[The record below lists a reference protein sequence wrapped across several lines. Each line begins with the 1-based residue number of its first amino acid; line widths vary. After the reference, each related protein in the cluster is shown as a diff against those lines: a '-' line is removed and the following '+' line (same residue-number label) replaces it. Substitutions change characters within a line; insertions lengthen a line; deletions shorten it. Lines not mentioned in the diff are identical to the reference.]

1 MKVTLMKENGKEV
14 FTQAIVQYICC
25 NFQQLQFE
33 NGRNI
38 LDEITSF
45 RDLIVFA

>member
-1 MKVTLMKENGKEV
+1 MEVILLKENGKEV

-25 NFQQLQFE
+25 NFQRLQFE
-33 NGRNI
+33 NGRNT
-38 LDEITSF
+38 LDEIASF